1 MKISDEQREK
11 INLAYKRAV
20 ELTSEI
26 KSLLYNAELS
36 EKEDV
41 FDRVEWIF
49 RKIFSLNNDFVSI
62 GNSINS
68 EENFDKSIDE
78 FSQKIESEFDKKIS
92 VSFEN
97 RNIFHA
103 IFATPPILK
112 NRFAKSAF
120 VDGFGMPLQK
130 KTADAI
136 PEAFE
141 KYDSAYVIY
150 INHWD
155 KDGVKTP
162 YYDNDNI
169 AIKAILDAVVP
180 YICIDD
186 SIRYC
191 ENLYLTVNDGQPISE
206 IYIVKK
212 GCLRAWMEQHKDIL
226 FVSEIISSTP

>member
-1 MKISDEQREK
+1 MNISDEMREE
-11 INLAYKRAV
+11 LGRAYKGAV
-20 ELTSEI
+20 SLTSAI
-26 KSLLYNAELS
+26 KALLYDADQW

-41 FDRVEWIF
+41 SDRVEWLF

-68 EENFDKSIDE
+68 TENFGKTIDK

-97 RNIFHA
+97 GDVFHA
-103 IFATPPILK
+103 VFATPPILK
-112 NRFAKSAF
+112 KRVAKASF
-120 VDGFGMPLQK
+120 VDSFSIPLQK
-130 KTADAI
+130 KIVSAMPD
-136 PEAFE
+136 AFE

-150 INHWD
+150 VNHWE
-155 KDGVKTP
+155 KDGAKTP

-169 AIKAILDAVVP
+169 AIKVILDAVVP

-186 SIRYC
+186 SIHYC
-191 ENLYLTVNDGQPISE
+191 ENLYLTVNDSQPISE

-212 GCLRAWMEQHKDIL
+212 GCLRAWIEQHKDIL
-226 FVSEIISSTP
+226 FVSEILSSLP